1 VLDSNA
7 CNRRSLPTSRGE
19 APWHSSSRSRAPPTS
34 LKDEAKRV
42 EVAGSF
48 YVIDETRM
56 HRGGPLSEGEV
67 SRKKAT

>member
-1 VLDSNA
+1 
-7 CNRRSLPTSRGE
+7 
-19 APWHSSSRSRAPPTS
+19 
-34 LKDEAKRV
+34 
-42 EVAGSF
+42 VAGSF